1 VKRALYLTA
10 LVGVAL
16 AAPLQARQT
25 VWRFDRTD
33 RVGGLAT
40 TVLGHPA
47 VVRDAGGKAVLFDGV
62 EDALLVGKHPLAGA
76 GQFTVEA
83 MLRPDGGAF
92 EQRWLHLASDDPVS
106 QTRIMFEI
114 RVTKDGWYLDA
125 FIKGK
130 GYAQV
135 LIDPAK
141 LHPLGRWYHVAQSFD
156 GTTYRSYVNGVLE
169 GEARVEGFAP
179 QPAGSSAVGMRM
191 NRVNYFH
198 GAIRSIR
205 FTDRA
210 LSPAHFHKR
219 GMQAEPVAGEKRP
232 RLCKNAPR

>member
-1 VKRALYLTA
+1 MAALA
-10 LVGVAL
+10 GVIL

-33 RVGGLAT
+33 RLGGLAT

-47 VVRDAGGKAVLFDGV
+47 VLRDAGHKAVLFDGV
-62 EDALLVGKHPLAGA
+62 GDALLVGAHPLAGA

-169 GEARVEGFAP
+169 GEAKVAGFSP
-179 QPAGSSAVGMRM
+179 QPEGSSAVGMRM
-191 NRVNYFH
+191 NRVNFFQ

-210 LSPAHFHKR
+210 LSPARFHK
-219 GMQAEPVAGEKRP
+219 GGIQPEPMA
-232 RLCKNAPR
+232 APKLP